1 MRKTAKKVNRFTI
14 KKTSLGVASVA
25 VASLLYWNGLTIHAQ
40 AAEAPSV
47 DATVL
52 NDAESQSN
60 DKNQITLRPVASTS
74 QTPTQT
80 TLNEA
85 TTAADRTALVN
96 ARQALLDA
104 IKAAQA
110 SGITV
115 EQATPQVTVADQA
128 TKDWVTATTT
138 DYQTQAAA
146 LQEQLE
152 NTQAALAKWEQERQA
167 QAEKFNP
174 NQAIEA
180 TDKAYVENSFEYHN
194 DAETVQAAYVKVV
207 DGQEVEQPIPLT
219 DANFNVLADQ
229 SGKPRDFMENN
240 PVRLQVNDVTADTK
254 LRIKWTKVLTDA
266 NTKRSYDMVIELSD
280 PIIDQRFAGANTKGF
295 YEIFR
300 DPANG
305 IVFDRITA
313 LKLTKYLV
321 ETGTDK
327 VYEGEDYFTQDTLN
341 RQVPIDGLDSLKAR
355 AEFVKPIDGSLAAF
369 IPSGSQIIPTPQD
382 ISQGNSG
389 AKQLIEKINA
399 TRPAD
404 QQLSETVYY
413 SKGFDKYIAN
423 AEAIVFLTQGKASF
437 ILGVV
442 NPNTQGDPDD
452 IQTANPADPDHPN
465 MVWKDYTQIGFGI
478 LDKSKFVSYDKPT
491 LTYHEDLLQTS
502 ETVTASRQI
511 NYQYEG
517 PKANEPT
524 LPPSVTQEADFTRT
538 VTIDY
543 ARVLQGDP
551 GVAATP
557 WQTAVA
563 SLPAQK
569 VPVIDGYHADQK
581 QVAEIATSVVKIND
595 AGQVSGLSNV
605 TVTYRPN
612 GKIVPVDPEGH
623 EIPGVDRPSYS
634 TDPKD
639 PTKVTPNQSVPDV
652 PGYVPREETVTPE
665 DPTKDTE
672 VIYVKKEAGFT
683 VRYLDQ
689 DQDNKE
695 IDSQSVNGKYGD
707 KVTYS
712 TADELK
718 ALSDQGYVLVDDGYT
733 SKVGGELGD
742 GNNGKTYDV
751 IVKRGTQTVT
761 PKAPQK
767 PGTPINPNDPEGPKW
782 PVEVGDVQRTATQT
796 VHYQG
801 AGKDTPADR
810 TQTAENV
817 FTRTVT
823 VDKVTGEVTSTTAWT
838 PTDHTFG
845 AEATP
850 VVAGHTADQAMAGTQ
865 TATPD
870 NLNVTDTVTYR
881 PNGKIV
887 PVDPEGHEIP
897 GVDRPSYS
905 TDPKDPTK
913 VTPNQSVPDVP
924 GYVPLEDTVTP
935 DDPTQDTEVTYVK
948 KDASFTVRYL
958 DQDQDNIE
966 IDSQSV
972 NGKYGDQITYRT
984 ADELKALSDQ
994 GYVLVDDGYTKQV
1007 GSELGDGNN
1016 GKTYDVIVKHGTQTV
1031 TPDDPQEPG
1040 TPINPND
1047 PEGPKWP
1054 VEVGDVQRTATQTVH
1069 YQGAGAKTP
1078 ADRTQTAENV
1088 FTRTVTVDKVTGE
1101 VTSTTAWTPTDH
1113 TFGAEAT
1120 PVVAG
1125 YTADKATAGTQT
1137 ATPDNLNVTDT
1148 VTYRPN
1154 GKIVPVDP
1162 EGHEIPG
1169 VDRPSYSTDP
1179 KDPTKV
1185 TPDQSVPDVLGYAPL
1200 EKTVTPED
1208 PTKDTEVTYV
1218 KKDAGFTVRYLD
1230 QDNGN
1235 KEIDSQSVNG
1245 KYGDQ
1250 ITYRTA
1256 DELKALSDQ
1265 GYVLVDDG
1273 YTNQVGG
1280 ELGDGNNGKTYD
1292 VIVKHGTQTVT
1303 PAAPQEPGTPIN
1315 PNDPEGPKWPAEAGD
1330 VQRTL
1335 TQTVHYQGAGAET
1348 PADKIQSVTFAR
1360 KIVVDKVTG
1369 EVRSDSWSPE
1379 VFGFS
1384 SESTPKIA
1392 GYRADREEAGGKTVT
1407 PLALSY
1413 REVVSYTPMAA
1424 NASIT
1429 PKDPA
1434 NRVVPPS
1441 KVAVDPTED
1450 DHETP
1455 LPEGSLVP
1463 TVQPLKP
1470 EAPVDSA
1477 NDNPLTPE
1485 LITPGVLSTDSK
1497 EGPTRFG
1504 KANAATLKENGDSK
1518 QAKPQ
1523 QLPQTGAKSTVL
1535 LNLLGTLTL
1544 LVGWFNRPRRENK
1557 R

>member
-1 MRKTAKKVNRFTI
+1 MVSRKNTFLKMRKTAKKVNRFTI

-25 VASLLYWNGLTIHAQ
+25 VASLLYWNGLAIHAQ
-40 AAEAPSV
+40 AAEATSV
-47 DATVL
+47 DATGL
-52 NDAESQSN
+52 NHAESQV
-60 DKNQITLRPVASTS
+60 TLRPVASTS

-85 TTAADRTALVN
+85 TTAADRAALVN

-104 IKAAQA
+104 IRAAQA

-146 LQEQLE
+146 LQEHLE

-194 DAETVQAAYVKVV
+194 DAEAVQAAYVKVV

-229 SGKPRDFMENN
+229 SGKPRYFMENN

-280 PIIDQRFAGANTKGF
+280 PIIDQRFAGVNTKGF

-341 RQVPIDGLDSLKAR
+341 RQVPIDGLDALKAR

-465 MVWKDYTQIGFGI
+465 MVSKDYTQIGFGI

-502 ETVTASRQI
+502 EKVTASRQI

-517 PKANEPT
+517 LKANEPT

-612 GKIVPVDPEGH
+612 GKIIPINENGS
-623 EIPGVDRPSYS
+623 EIPNVKQPQYT
-634 TDPKD
+634 TDPGD
-639 PTKVTPNQSVPDV
+639 PTKVTPDQPVPDV
-652 PGYVPREETVTPE
+652 PGYVPSTETVTPS
-665 DPTKDTE
+665 DPNQNTK

-683 VRYLDQ
+683 VRYLDR
-689 DQDNKE
+689 DRGDAE
-695 IDSQSVNGKYGD
+695 IISQSVSGKYGD
-707 KVTYS
+707 K
-712 TADELK
+712 
-718 ALSDQGYVLVDDGYT
+718 
-733 SKVGGELGD
+733 
-742 GNNGKTYDV
+742 
-751 IVKRGTQTVT
+751 
-761 PKAPQK
+761 
-767 PGTPINPNDPEGPKW
+767 
-782 PVEVGDVQRTATQT
+782 
-796 VHYQG
+796 
-801 AGKDTPADR
+801 
-810 TQTAENV
+810 
-817 FTRTVT
+817 
-823 VDKVTGEVTSTTAWT
+823 
-838 PTDHTFG
+838 
-845 AEATP
+845 
-850 VVAGHTADQAMAGTQ
+850 
-865 TATPD
+865 
-870 NLNVTDTVTYR
+870 
-881 PNGKIV
+881 
-887 PVDPEGHEIP
+887 
-897 GVDRPSYS
+897 
-905 TDPKDPTK
+905 
-913 VTPNQSVPDVP
+913 
-924 GYVPLEDTVTP
+924 
-935 DDPTQDTEVTYVK
+935 
-948 KDASFTVRYL
+948 
-958 DQDQDNIE
+958 
-966 IDSQSV
+966 
-972 NGKYGDQITYRT
+972 ITYNT

-994 GYVLVDDGYTKQV
+994 GYVLVDDGYTK
-1007 GSELGDGNN
+1007 
-1016 GKTYDVIVKHGTQTV
+1016 
-1031 TPDDPQEPG
+1031 
-1040 TPINPND
+1040 
-1047 PEGPKWP
+1047 
-1054 VEVGDVQRTATQTVH
+1054 
-1069 YQGAGAKTP
+1069 
-1078 ADRTQTAENV
+1078 
-1088 FTRTVTVDKVTGE
+1088 
-1101 VTSTTAWTPTDH
+1101 
-1113 TFGAEAT
+1113 
-1120 PVVAG
+1120 
-1125 YTADKATAGTQT
+1125 
-1137 ATPDNLNVTDT
+1137 
-1148 VTYRPN
+1148 
-1154 GKIVPVDP
+1154 
-1162 EGHEIPG
+1162 
-1169 VDRPSYSTDP
+1169 
-1179 KDPTKV
+1179 
-1185 TPDQSVPDVLGYAPL
+1185 
-1200 EKTVTPED
+1200 
-1208 PTKDTEVTYV
+1208 
-1218 KKDAGFTVRYLD
+1218 
-1230 QDNGN
+1230 
-1235 KEIDSQSVNG
+1235 
-1245 KYGDQ
+1245 
-1250 ITYRTA
+1250 
-1256 DELKALSDQ
+1256 
-1265 GYVLVDDG
+1265 
-1273 YTNQVGG
+1273 QVGG

-1303 PAAPQEPGTPIN
+1303 PEDPQEPGTPIN
-1315 PNDPEGPKWPAEAGD
+1315 PNDPDGPKWPAEVGD

-1335 TQTVHYQGAGAET
+1335 TQTVHYQGAGVET
-1348 PADKIQSVTFAR
+1348 PADKVQSVTFAR
-1360 KIVVDKVTG
+1360 KMVVDKVTG
-1369 EVRSDSWSPE
+1369 EVRADSWSPE
-1379 VFGFS
+1379 VFVFS

-1392 GYRADREEAGGKTVT
+1392 GYRADREEAGGKIVT

-1424 NASIT
+1424 NTSIT

-1434 NRVVPPS
+1434 NRV
-1441 KVAVDPTED
+1441 
-1450 DHETP
+1450 
-1455 LPEGSLVP
+1455 VP

-1477 NDNPLTPE
+1477 NDNPLTSE

-1504 KANAATLKENGDSK
+1504 KANAATPKENGDTK
-1518 QAKPQ
+1518 QVKPH
-1523 QLPQTGAKSTVL
+1523 QLPQTGAKSAVL

-1544 LVGWFNRPRRENK
+1544 LGGWFNRPRRENK

>member
-25 VASLLYWNGLTIHAQ
+25 VASLLYWNGLAIHAQ
-40 AAEAPSV
+40 AAEATSV

-52 NDAESQSN
+52 NHAESQSD
-60 DKNQITLRPVASTS
+60 DKSQVTLRPVASTS

-85 TTAADRTALVN
+85 TTAADRAALVN

-194 DAETVQAAYVKVV
+194 DAEAVQAAYVKVV

-229 SGKPRDFMENN
+229 SGKPRYFMENN

-280 PIIDQRFAGANTKGF
+280 PIIDQRFAGVNTKGF

-341 RQVPIDGLDSLKAR
+341 RQVPIDGLDALKAR

-399 TRPAD
+399 TRPVD

-502 ETVTASRQI
+502 EKVTASRQI

-517 PKANEPT
+517 LKANEPT

-581 QVAEIATSVVKIND
+581 QVAEMATSVVKIND

-612 GKIVPVDPEGH
+612 GKIIPINENGS
-623 EIPGVDRPSYS
+623 EIPNVKQPQYT
-634 TDPKD
+634 TDPGD
-639 PTKVTPNQSVPDV
+639 PTKVTPDQPVPDV
-652 PGYVPREETVTPE
+652 PGYVPSTETVTPS
-665 DPTKDTE
+665 DPNQNTK

-683 VRYLDQ
+683 VRYLDR
-689 DQDNKE
+689 DRGDAE
-695 IDSQSVNGKYGD
+695 ITSQSVSGKYGD
-707 KVTYS
+707 KITYN

-733 SKVGGELGD
+733 SNVGGELGD

-751 IVKRGTQTVT
+751 IVKHGTQTVT
-761 PKAPQK
+761 PEDPQE
-767 PGTPINPNDPEGPKW
+767 PGTPINPNDPDGPKW
-782 PVEVGDVQRTATQT
+782 PTEVGDVQRTATQT

-823 VDKVTGEVTSTTAWT
+823 VDKVTGKVTSTTAWT

-845 AEATP
+845 AETTP
-850 VVAGHTADQAMAGTQ
+850 VVKGYTADKATAGAQ

-870 NLNVTDTVTYR
+870 ELNVTDTVTYR

-887 PVDPEGHEIP
+887 PVDPDGHELP
-897 GVDRPSYS
+897 GVDQSSYP

-913 VTPNQSVPDVP
+913 VTPDQPAPNVP
-924 GYVPLEDTVTP
+924 GYVPSEETVTP
-935 DDPTQDTEVTYVK
+935 KDPTQDTKVTYVK
-948 KDASFTVRYL
+948 KDANFTVRYL
-958 DQDQDNIE
+958 DQDNGNEPITSDKV
-966 IDSQSV
+966 D
-972 NGKYGDQITYRT
+972 GKYGDKVTYST
-984 ADELKALSDQ
+984 ADELKTLSDQ

-1007 GSELGDGNN
+1007 GGELGDGNN
-1016 GKTYDVIVKHGTQTV
+1016 GKTYNVIVKHGTQTV
-1031 TPDDPQEPG
+1031 TP
-1040 TPINPND
+1040 
-1047 PEGPKWP
+1047 
-1054 VEVGDVQRTATQTVH
+1054 
-1069 YQGAGAKTP
+1069 
-1078 ADRTQTAENV
+1078 
-1088 FTRTVTVDKVTGE
+1088 
-1101 VTSTTAWTPTDH
+1101 
-1113 TFGAEAT
+1113 
-1120 PVVAG
+1120 
-1125 YTADKATAGTQT
+1125 
-1137 ATPDNLNVTDT
+1137 
-1148 VTYRPN
+1148 
-1154 GKIVPVDP
+1154 
-1162 EGHEIPG
+1162 
-1169 VDRPSYSTDP
+1169 
-1179 KDPTKV
+1179 
-1185 TPDQSVPDVLGYAPL
+1185 
-1200 EKTVTPED
+1200 EK
-1208 PTKDTEVTYV
+1208 
-1218 KKDAGFTVRYLD
+1218 
-1230 QDNGN
+1230 
-1235 KEIDSQSVNG
+1235 
-1245 KYGDQ
+1245 
-1250 ITYRTA
+1250 
-1256 DELKALSDQ
+1256 
-1265 GYVLVDDG
+1265 
-1273 YTNQVGG
+1273 
-1280 ELGDGNNGKTYD
+1280 
-1292 VIVKHGTQTVT
+1292 
-1303 PAAPQEPGTPIN
+1303 PQEPGTPIN
-1315 PNDPEGPKWPAEAGD
+1315 PNDPEGPKWPAEVGD

-1335 TQTVHYQGAGAET
+1335 TQTVHYQGAGVET
-1348 PADKIQSVTFAR
+1348 PADKVQSVTFAR
-1360 KIVVDKVTG
+1360 KMVVDKVTG
-1369 EVRSDSWSPE
+1369 EVRADSWSPE
-1379 VFGFS
+1379 VFVFS

-1392 GYRADREEAGGKTVT
+1392 GYRADREEAGGKIVT

-1424 NASIT
+1424 NTSIT

-1434 NRVVPPS
+1434 NRV
-1441 KVAVDPTED
+1441 
-1450 DHETP
+1450 
-1455 LPEGSLVP
+1455 VP

-1477 NDNPLTPE
+1477 NDNPLMSE

-1504 KANAATLKENGDSK
+1504 KANAATPKENGDTK
-1518 QAKPQ
+1518 QVKPH
-1523 QLPQTGAKSTVL
+1523 QLPQTGAKSAVL

-1544 LVGWFNRPRRENK
+1544 LGGWFNRPRRENK

>member
-1 MRKTAKKVNRFTI
+1 MVSRKNTFLKMRKTAKKVNRFTI

-25 VASLLYWNGLTIHAQ
+25 VASLLYWNGLAIHAQ
-40 AAEAPSV
+40 AAEATSV
-47 DATVL
+47 DTTVL
-52 NDAESQSN
+52 NHAESQV
-60 DKNQITLRPVASTS
+60 TLRPVASTS

-85 TTAADRTALVN
+85 TTAADRAALVN

-104 IKAAQA
+104 IRAAQA

-146 LQEQLE
+146 LQEHLE

-194 DAETVQAAYVKVV
+194 DAEAVQAAYVKVV

-229 SGKPRDFMENN
+229 SGKPRYFMENN

-280 PIIDQRFAGANTKGF
+280 PIIDQRFAGVNTKGF

-341 RQVPIDGLDSLKAR
+341 RQVPIDGLDALKAR

-389 AKQLIEKINA
+389 AKQLMEKINA

-465 MVWKDYTQIGFGI
+465 KVWKDYTQIGFGI

-502 ETVTASRQI
+502 EKVTASRQI

-517 PKANEPT
+517 LKANEPT

-612 GKIVPVDPEGH
+612 GKIIPINENGS
-623 EIPGVDRPSYS
+623 EIPNVKQPQYT
-634 TDPKD
+634 TDPGD
-639 PTKVTPNQSVPDV
+639 PTKVTPDQPVPDV
-652 PGYVPREETVTPE
+652 PGYVPSTETVTPS
-665 DPTKDTE
+665 DPNQNTK

-683 VRYLDQ
+683 VRYLDR
-689 DQDNKE
+689 DRGDAE
-695 IDSQSVNGKYGD
+695 IISQSVSGKYGD
-707 KVTYS
+707 K
-712 TADELK
+712 
-718 ALSDQGYVLVDDGYT
+718 
-733 SKVGGELGD
+733 
-742 GNNGKTYDV
+742 
-751 IVKRGTQTVT
+751 
-761 PKAPQK
+761 
-767 PGTPINPNDPEGPKW
+767 
-782 PVEVGDVQRTATQT
+782 
-796 VHYQG
+796 
-801 AGKDTPADR
+801 
-810 TQTAENV
+810 
-817 FTRTVT
+817 
-823 VDKVTGEVTSTTAWT
+823 
-838 PTDHTFG
+838 
-845 AEATP
+845 
-850 VVAGHTADQAMAGTQ
+850 
-865 TATPD
+865 
-870 NLNVTDTVTYR
+870 
-881 PNGKIV
+881 
-887 PVDPEGHEIP
+887 
-897 GVDRPSYS
+897 
-905 TDPKDPTK
+905 
-913 VTPNQSVPDVP
+913 
-924 GYVPLEDTVTP
+924 
-935 DDPTQDTEVTYVK
+935 
-948 KDASFTVRYL
+948 
-958 DQDQDNIE
+958 
-966 IDSQSV
+966 
-972 NGKYGDQITYRT
+972 ITYNT

-994 GYVLVDDGYTKQV
+994 GYVLVDDGYTK
-1007 GSELGDGNN
+1007 
-1016 GKTYDVIVKHGTQTV
+1016 
-1031 TPDDPQEPG
+1031 
-1040 TPINPND
+1040 
-1047 PEGPKWP
+1047 
-1054 VEVGDVQRTATQTVH
+1054 
-1069 YQGAGAKTP
+1069 
-1078 ADRTQTAENV
+1078 
-1088 FTRTVTVDKVTGE
+1088 
-1101 VTSTTAWTPTDH
+1101 
-1113 TFGAEAT
+1113 
-1120 PVVAG
+1120 
-1125 YTADKATAGTQT
+1125 
-1137 ATPDNLNVTDT
+1137 
-1148 VTYRPN
+1148 
-1154 GKIVPVDP
+1154 
-1162 EGHEIPG
+1162 
-1169 VDRPSYSTDP
+1169 
-1179 KDPTKV
+1179 
-1185 TPDQSVPDVLGYAPL
+1185 
-1200 EKTVTPED
+1200 
-1208 PTKDTEVTYV
+1208 
-1218 KKDAGFTVRYLD
+1218 
-1230 QDNGN
+1230 
-1235 KEIDSQSVNG
+1235 
-1245 KYGDQ
+1245 
-1250 ITYRTA
+1250 
-1256 DELKALSDQ
+1256 
-1265 GYVLVDDG
+1265 
-1273 YTNQVGG
+1273 QVGG

-1303 PAAPQEPGTPIN
+1303 PEDPQEPGTPIN
-1315 PNDPEGPKWPAEAGD
+1315 PNDPDGPKWPAEVGD

-1335 TQTVHYQGAGAET
+1335 TQTVHYQGAGVET
-1348 PADKIQSVTFAR
+1348 PADKVQSVTFAR
-1360 KIVVDKVTG
+1360 KMVVDKVTG
-1369 EVRSDSWSPE
+1369 EVRADSWSPE
-1379 VFGFS
+1379 VFVFS

-1392 GYRADREEAGGKTVT
+1392 GYRADREEAGGKIVT

-1424 NASIT
+1424 NTSIT

-1434 NRVVPPS
+1434 KRV
-1441 KVAVDPTED
+1441 
-1450 DHETP
+1450 
-1455 LPEGSLVP
+1455 VP

-1477 NDNPLTPE
+1477 NDNPLTSE

-1504 KANAATLKENGDSK
+1504 KANAATPKENGDTK
-1518 QAKPQ
+1518 QVKPH
-1523 QLPQTGAKSTVL
+1523 QLPQTGAKSAVL

-1544 LVGWFNRPRRENK
+1544 LGGWFNRPRRENK

>member
-1 MRKTAKKVNRFTI
+1 MVSRKNTFLKMRKTAKKVNRFTI

-25 VASLLYWNGLTIHAQ
+25 VASLLYWNGLAIHAQ
-40 AAEAPSV
+40 AAEATSV

-52 NDAESQSN
+52 NHAESQLN
-60 DKNQITLRPVASTS
+60 DKSQVTLRPVASTS

-85 TTAADRTALVN
+85 TTAADRAALVN

-146 LQEQLE
+146 LQEHLE

-180 TDKAYVENSFEYHN
+180 TDKAYVENSFEYHT
-194 DAETVQAAYVKVV
+194 DAEAVQAAYVKVV

-229 SGKPRDFMENN
+229 SGKPRYFMENN

-280 PIIDQRFAGANTKGF
+280 PIIDQRFAGVNTKGF

-341 RQVPIDGLDSLKAR
+341 RQVPIDGLDALKAR

-502 ETVTASRQI
+502 EKVTASRQI

-517 PKANEPT
+517 LKANEPT

-612 GKIVPVDPEGH
+612 GKIIPINENGS
-623 EIPGVDRPSYS
+623 EIPNVKQPQYT
-634 TDPKD
+634 TDPGD
-639 PTKVTPNQSVPDV
+639 PTKVTPDQPVPDV
-652 PGYVPREETVTPE
+652 PGYVPSTETVTPS
-665 DPTKDTE
+665 DPNQNTK

-683 VRYLDQ
+683 VRYLDR
-689 DQDNKE
+689 DRGDAE
-695 IDSQSVNGKYGD
+695 IISQSVSGKYGD
-707 KVTYS
+707 K
-712 TADELK
+712 
-718 ALSDQGYVLVDDGYT
+718 
-733 SKVGGELGD
+733 
-742 GNNGKTYDV
+742 
-751 IVKRGTQTVT
+751 
-761 PKAPQK
+761 
-767 PGTPINPNDPEGPKW
+767 
-782 PVEVGDVQRTATQT
+782 
-796 VHYQG
+796 
-801 AGKDTPADR
+801 
-810 TQTAENV
+810 
-817 FTRTVT
+817 
-823 VDKVTGEVTSTTAWT
+823 
-838 PTDHTFG
+838 
-845 AEATP
+845 
-850 VVAGHTADQAMAGTQ
+850 
-865 TATPD
+865 
-870 NLNVTDTVTYR
+870 
-881 PNGKIV
+881 
-887 PVDPEGHEIP
+887 
-897 GVDRPSYS
+897 
-905 TDPKDPTK
+905 
-913 VTPNQSVPDVP
+913 
-924 GYVPLEDTVTP
+924 
-935 DDPTQDTEVTYVK
+935 
-948 KDASFTVRYL
+948 
-958 DQDQDNIE
+958 
-966 IDSQSV
+966 
-972 NGKYGDQITYRT
+972 ITYNT

-994 GYVLVDDGYTKQV
+994 GYVLVDDGYTK
-1007 GSELGDGNN
+1007 
-1016 GKTYDVIVKHGTQTV
+1016 
-1031 TPDDPQEPG
+1031 
-1040 TPINPND
+1040 
-1047 PEGPKWP
+1047 
-1054 VEVGDVQRTATQTVH
+1054 
-1069 YQGAGAKTP
+1069 
-1078 ADRTQTAENV
+1078 
-1088 FTRTVTVDKVTGE
+1088 
-1101 VTSTTAWTPTDH
+1101 
-1113 TFGAEAT
+1113 
-1120 PVVAG
+1120 
-1125 YTADKATAGTQT
+1125 
-1137 ATPDNLNVTDT
+1137 
-1148 VTYRPN
+1148 
-1154 GKIVPVDP
+1154 
-1162 EGHEIPG
+1162 
-1169 VDRPSYSTDP
+1169 
-1179 KDPTKV
+1179 
-1185 TPDQSVPDVLGYAPL
+1185 
-1200 EKTVTPED
+1200 
-1208 PTKDTEVTYV
+1208 
-1218 KKDAGFTVRYLD
+1218 
-1230 QDNGN
+1230 
-1235 KEIDSQSVNG
+1235 
-1245 KYGDQ
+1245 
-1250 ITYRTA
+1250 
-1256 DELKALSDQ
+1256 
-1265 GYVLVDDG
+1265 
-1273 YTNQVGG
+1273 QVGG

-1303 PAAPQEPGTPIN
+1303 PEDPQEPGTPIN
-1315 PNDPEGPKWPAEAGD
+1315 PNDPDGPKWPAEVGD

-1335 TQTVHYQGAGAET
+1335 TQTVHYQGAGVET
-1348 PADKIQSVTFAR
+1348 PADKVQSVTFAR
-1360 KIVVDKVTG
+1360 KMVVDKVTG
-1369 EVRSDSWSPE
+1369 EVRADSWSPE
-1379 VFGFS
+1379 VFVFS

-1392 GYRADREEAGGKTVT
+1392 GYRADREEAGGKIVT

-1424 NASIT
+1424 NTSIT

-1434 NRVVPPS
+1434 NRV
-1441 KVAVDPTED
+1441 
-1450 DHETP
+1450 
-1455 LPEGSLVP
+1455 VP

-1477 NDNPLTPE
+1477 NDNPLTSE

-1504 KANAATLKENGDSK
+1504 KANAATPKENGDTK
-1518 QAKPQ
+1518 QVKPH
-1523 QLPQTGAKSTVL
+1523 QLPQTGAKSAVL

-1544 LVGWFNRPRRENK
+1544 LGGWFNRPRRENK